1 MKWTTLLP
9 AFALVLAVGC
19 GKDTGGTGGGGKD
32 KDTTGGGGDAQADV
46 EPGDTMQADAGMMD
60 TDEGGDTSV
69 ADAGDTT
76 GGDDTSTADAGDT
89 GGDGG
94 TTDAGMTLEGQLVP
108 LGQYSIGGNYA
119 LTGHLVPG
127 IESGMQIT
135 GGTLEVQ
142 PVNLS
147 PKSP

>member
-1 MKWTTLLP
+1 MKWKTLLP

-46 EPGDTMQADAGMMD
+46 EPGDAMQADAGMD
-60 TDEGGDTSV
+60 VDEGEDTSV

-76 GGDDTSTADAGDT
+76 GDDDTSTPDAGDT

-94 TTDAGMTLEGQLVP
+94 MTDAGMKLEGQLVP

-119 LTGHLVPG
+119 LTGRLVPG
-127 IESGMQIT
+127 IEGGMQIT
-135 GGTLEVQ
+135 GGTLMVE
-142 PVNLS
+142 PVKLT